1 MLLLPEA
8 LREHRE
14 ALREALEEGRIPD
27 ALDASTRLSTGR
39 VGEALAQA
47 PTEHAVSFL
56 NAVDPRRG
64 GSILATMSSPAA
76 ADLLTTMELDLAVEL
91 FREIRPEYGADIYHV
106 WSHRDP
112 EWAEEVVGRLNEDE
126 ARLVREL
133 GRYPPGTAGAAMI
146 VRFLAIPAGAT
157 VGETVDAIRGA
168 PPEVERSA
176 YVYVVSDGGRGLG
189 VVSVRDLFLAE
200 REQVV
205 DRIMTP
211 DLVAVQ
217 VDDGAVAAARLLRNR
232 GFKLLPVLDEEH
244 RIVGV
249 ITREDA
255 FELLAEELAAGFA
268 RSAQAS
274 PDESFFTPPLG
285 AVQRRLPWMGL
296 NVLLNLG
303 AVFVISSFESTIAQV
318 AILAAFLPMIT
329 DMGGNV
335 GIQALSVAIRSIAL
349 DEVRIRDIWR
359 AVRKEML
366 VGIVN
371 GAVLGTFFALLAWVL
386 EANAWL
392 GLVAGVALGVNVLL
406 AGVVGGALPFI
417 IKRFGKDPAMMTGPF
432 LTTITD
438 ITGVSIYLGLS
449 TVFLT
454 RILG

>member
-1 MLLLPEA
+1 MLLLPETLT
-8 LREHRE
+8 LRVD
-14 ALREALEEGRIPD
+14 ALREALEEGRIDD
-27 ALDASTRLSTGR
+27 ALEAAAQLSSGRTASLLARADGDRAVAFLR
-39 VGEALAQA
+39 ALPPVRAGA
-47 PTEHAVSFL
+47 
-56 NAVDPRRG
+56 
-64 GSILATMSSPAA
+64 ILAAMPSSVA
-76 ADLLTTMELDLAVEL
+76 ADLITQTSMEEAKAL
-91 FREIRPEYGADIYHV
+91 FREIRPEYAADIYHL
-106 WSHRDP
+106 WSEDED
-112 EWAEEVVGRLNEDE
+112 EWAEEVLTGLEEPQRS
-126 ARLVREL
+126 LVREL
-133 GRYPPGTAGAAMI
+133 GRYPPGTAGAAM
-146 VRFLAIPAGAT
+146 VVSYLAIPSGSL
-157 VGETVDAIRGA
+157 VGDAVEAIRSA

-176 YVYVVSDGGRGLG
+176 YVFVINPEGRTVG
-189 VVSVRDLFLAE
+189 VLSVRELVLAD
-200 REQVV
+200 REVEV
-205 DRIMTP
+205 DRIMSP
-211 DLVAVQ
+211 DVVAVR
-217 VDDGAVAAARLLRNR
+217 VDDDALSAARVLRNR
-232 GFKLLPVLDEEH
+232 GLKLLPVLGAED
-244 RIVGV
+244 RLVGV

-255 FELLAEELAAGFA
+255 FDLLAEELAADFV

-296 NVLLNLG
+296 NVILNLG

-359 AVRKEML
+359 AVRKEVI
-366 VGIVN
+366 VGLIN
-371 GAVLGTFFALLAWVL
+371 GVVLGGSFALLAFVL
-386 EANAWL
+386 EGNAWL
-392 GLVAGVALGVNVLL
+392 GLVAGLALGVNVLM